1 MYGHNGVKP
10 TTSSKE
16 TEVIKISLRGR
27 RDQATDASKAD
38 SRARRAARWMNAYTL
53 AAFNP
58 VHPYR
63 RPSSRP

>member
-1 MYGHNGVKP
+1 M
-10 TTSSKE
+10 
-16 TEVIKISLRGR
+16 IKLSLRSR
-27 RDQATDASKAD
+27 RDQATDDSKAD

-63 RPSSRP
+63 RPTTRP

>member
-1 MYGHNGVKP
+1 MRKL
-10 TTSSKE
+10 
-16 TEVIKISLRGR
+16 SLRIR

-38 SRARRAARWMNAYTL
+38 NRARRAARWMNAYTL

-63 RPSSRP
+63 RPTTRP